1 MLLSKDQIDYD
12 PQFDA
17 ALAAALSSGKWE
29 GRLHFAIIA
38 AILTITL
45 LVLNAYAVPS
55 AIMIATMIM
64 ISTLCLILV
73 LNFVLTTI
81 HANLLTLSGQ
91 IAWMNRQGRGDA
103 KS

>member
-1 MLLSKDQIDYD
+1 MLLSRDQIDYD

-17 ALAAALSSGKWE
+17 ALSAALSSGKWE

-55 AIMIATMIM
+55 ATMIM
-64 ISTLCLILV
+64 VSTLCLILV

-91 IAWMNRQGRGDA
+91 IAWMNKQARGNA
-103 KS
+103 NN

>member
-45 LVLNAYAVPS
+45 LVLGAYKISGATV
-55 AIMIATMIM
+55 IATMIM
-64 ISTLCLILV
+64 ASTLCLILV